1 MRILIEVEDGIIT
14 AVHST
19 EECEVYIADR
29 DNLDQYTGITRIVE
43 FPCEKDFDEAWEQ
56 IENI

>member
-1 MRILIEVEDGIIT
+1 MKVLIEVEGGIIT

-19 EECEVYIADR
+19 EECEVYIYDR
-29 DNLDQYTGITRIVE
+29 DNLDQHTMVTRLVE